1 MLESIFRNKN
11 NFPYQLSSSLHF
23 CLGCLLLVLQI
34 GLNASADPIQDNKS
48 LLKMKSWD
56 LNDVSILYPLPTAE
70 QIGKDD
76 SFIYFTSTTNPQTKV
91 DPFVLP
97 QDLLQHIPALI
108 IPRSLEEIQASLQV
122 VAIRIDPCFLEGVA
136 APYRCQKQVR
146 FVWQPIEVGRR
157 QQVVALDVA
166 LHSFYL
172 LTDQQFSS
180 LLMSLQ
186 KLKNEYLYNGND
198 QPLFIHSG
206 LAANLSYRKSLS
218 NLFLSVAN
226 INNLTRVTSMGLR
239 GAGDMWTFQSFAY
252 HNHQLTEEIIPR
264 TQDATM
270 QTFMNSAIPATSFDG
285 GSLDPMPEGSDT
297 FNELML
303 GSIELP
309 ENKILMQKQVQSILN
324 IENPL
329 KHHPKTIDCVSC
341 HVAGPAKIWSLSSG
355 LDWLDFIKNNSY
367 QNSNYNLTNP
377 TELYIN
383 TQRLRA
389 FGYNDSLP
397 IISQRVINESA
408 VVATYLNSL

>member
-11 NFPYQLSSSLHF
+11 NFSYQLSCS
-23 CLGCLLLVLQI
+23 LGCLLLVLQI
-34 GLNASADPIQDNKS
+34 GLNASADLTQYNKINQK
-48 LLKMKSWD
+48 LKSWD

-70 QIGKDD
+70 QLGKDD
-76 SFIYFTSTTNPQTKV
+76 SFIYFTSTSNPRTKFSS
-91 DPFVLP
+91 FVLP

-108 IPRSLEEIQASLQV
+108 IPHSLEEIQASLQV
-122 VAIRIDPCFLEGVA
+122 VAIRIDPCFLEGDTV
-136 APYRCQKQVR
+136 PYRCQKQVR

-157 QQVVALDVA
+157 QQVVALDAA

-172 LTDQQFSS
+172 LTDQQFSF
-180 LLMSLQ
+180 LLLNLQ
-186 KLKNEYLYNGND
+186 KLKSEYLYNSNG

-206 LAANLSYRKSLS
+206 LTRNLSYRKSLS

-226 INNLTRVTSMGLR
+226 TNNLIRVTSMGLR

-252 HNHQLTEEIIPR
+252 HNDQLTAEVIPR
-264 TQDATM
+264 IQFATM

-285 GSLDPMPEGSDT
+285 GSLDPMPEGTDT

-309 ENKILMQKQVQSILN
+309 ENKILMQKQMQSILN

-329 KHHPKTIDCVSC
+329 KHNPKTIDCVSC

-355 LDWLDFIKNNSY
+355 LDWLDFVKNNSY

-377 TELYIN
+377 TEFYIN

-389 FGYNDSLP
+389 FGYSDSLP